1 LSAALSPA
9 VFLDRDGTLIKEVDY
24 LSDPDRV
31 ELIPGAG
38 EALKA
43 LSASGFR
50 LVLVTNQSG
59 VARGLFNVET
69 LDSIHERLT
78 ELLHE
83 AGASLD
89 GIYTCNH
96 HPDFGPPCSCRKPE
110 PGLLLQA
117 AEDLQLDLKCSWMI
131 GDAARDLEAGRRAGA
146 ESLLVRTG
154 KGHILEQTWRR
165 MGHNT
170 DCVIESLAAAPSAIE
185 SALRQRRS

>member
-1 LSAALSPA
+1 LNVSLTPA

-24 LSDPDRV
+24 LNDPDQV

-43 LSASGFR
+43 LGAAGFS

-59 VARGLFNVET
+59 VARGLFNLET
-69 LDSIHERLT
+69 LDRIHERLT

-83 AGASLD
+83 AGTSLD

-96 HPDFGPPCSCRKPE
+96 HPDFGAPCSCRKPE

-117 AEDLQLDLKCSWMI
+117 AQDLQLDLKRSWMI
-131 GDAARDLEAGRRAGA
+131 GDAARDLEAGRRAGT

-154 KGHILEQTWRR
+154 KGHILEQDWRR

-170 DCVIESLAAAPSAIE
+170 DCVIESLAAAPSVIE
-185 SALRQRRS
+185 SSLRQRRS